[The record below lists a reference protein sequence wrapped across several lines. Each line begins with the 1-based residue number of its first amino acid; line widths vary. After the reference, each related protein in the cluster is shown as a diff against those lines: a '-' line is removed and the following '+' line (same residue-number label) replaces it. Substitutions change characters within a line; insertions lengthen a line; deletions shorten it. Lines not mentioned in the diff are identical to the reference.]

1 MSDKLAFSIREAAEA
16 TTISEWKL
24 REMCYRGDI
33 ASKKVGARLIIP
45 RWSLERWLDTP
56 APHAESEPLDSA
68 KFLA

>member
-1 MSDKLAFSIREAAEA
+1 MAFSIRETAEA

-56 APHAESEPLDSA
+56 VLHAESEPMDSA
-68 KFLA
+68 RFLA